1 MKKEKNLKRTRKN
14 KTKYIINFLKK
25 IKYKNIIILILFILS
40 YLYIFNNILN
50 IIKILIL
57 LVINYITF
65 KYIKKNI

>member
-1 MKKEKNLKRTRKN
+1 MKRYKKN
-14 KTKYIINFLKK
+14 KTKYVINFFRKV
-25 IKYKNIIILILFILS
+25 KYKNIIILILFILS

-65 KYIKKNI
+65 RYIKKNI